1 MGSYLKGEKLF
12 SEIPRTGK
20 KELGAAAKQ
29 KIDKA
34 QEQSDCWHGAT
45 VL

>member
-1 MGSYLKGEKLF
+1 MGSSLKREKLF
-12 SEIPRTGK
+12 SEMLRTGK

-34 QEQSDCWHGAT
+34 HEQSD
-45 VL
+45 